1 MAMKKPAA
9 FVSALLLPCL
19 AYVVV
24 VAVSDRVFW
33 RTAIPAG
40 KERRAAVAI
49 CSNPLVTPFQK
60 WGAKQ
65 FTWPYLDKYYDTAC
79 YFVQSSSDDCK
90 RAFLSC
96 LDAALERH
104 AEVDLFLLAHTNS
117 FFLWVRELPPEHRA
131 RLRLVYNSG
140 CRNLE
145 QGPTWLGLGAKAY
158 VGHPGISESPVFY
171 CYFLRRWIQNGAIL
185 QNAVDESNGLMQTAL
200 ARMEF
205 VAPGR
210 MNAEKTSRET
220 KAFCYG
226 DKRLRF
232 TGQES

>member
-1 MAMKKPAA
+1 MPLKKSTAA
-9 FVSALLLPCL
+9 IVALLLPCL

-24 VAVSDRVFW
+24 VVLTDRVFW

-49 CSNPLVTPFQK
+49 CSNPSVTPFQK

-79 YFVQSSSDDCK
+79 YCVQSRSDNCK
-90 RAFLSC
+90 QAFLSC

-117 FFLWVRELPPEHRA
+117 FFHWVQELPPEHRA

-140 CRNLE
+140 CHNLE

-171 CYFLRRWIQNGAIL
+171 CYFLRRWVQDGAIL
-185 QNAVDESNGLMQTAL
+185 ENAIDESNALMQAAL
-200 ARMEF
+200 ARMEL
-205 VAPGR
+205 ASLGEL
-210 MNAEKTSRET
+210 NAAKTSRET
-220 KAFCYG
+220 RAFCYG
-226 DKRLRF
+226 EKRLRF
-232 TGQES
+232 TGQE